1 MFIKNWKTDVFTI
14 PNILSMFRL
23 ALIPVYTVIYLN
35 ATEPADYILAGVIL
49 ALSCITDLLDGKIAR
64 KFHMI
69 SNLGKILDPVADK
82 ATQFTLILCLALDY
96 PILWVVLGLF
106 VVKEGFQLIVGI
118 IHLRKGQ
125 MLNGALM
132 VGKICTTVLF
142 VSLTAMVLFPDMDPL
157 LVGIIALV
165 NTGFLIASFVG
176 YFRAYYGKHIQ
187 VEDLK

>member
-35 ATEPADYILAGVIL
+35 ATETADYILAGIIL

-106 VVKEGFQLIVGI
+106 VVKEGFQLIVGV

-176 YFRAYYGKHIQ
+176 YFRAYYGNHIQ
-187 VEDLK
+187 VEELK

>member
-1 MFIKNWKTDVFTI
+1 M
-14 PNILSMFRL
+14 
-23 ALIPVYTVIYLN
+23 
-35 ATEPADYILAGVIL
+35 E
-49 ALSCITDLLDGKIAR
+49 
-64 KFHMI
+64 
-69 SNLGKILDPVADK
+69 
-82 ATQFTLILCLALDY
+82 
-96 PILWVVLGLF
+96 LWVVLGLF